1 MPAKNKQPQESPA
14 KKENGL
20 KELKQTVSEVKDQYN
35 DVMNELEKL
44 TDTIESLNSIT
55 RKMQSRMGL

>member
-1 MPAKNKQPQESPA
+1 MPAKMKKPKEVPA
-14 KKENGL
+14 KKEDGL
-20 KELKQTVSEVKDQYN
+20 KELKQTVNDVKDQYN